1 MEHATNENGNNL
13 QILRDM
19 VHRQEGEINDNSEK
33 ITIETDWREKGD
45 DELNNKIDQV
55 GKIIIVYDL
64 CLAKQRRQATRHFSD
79 SILSYI

>member
-19 VHRQEGEINDNSEK
+19 VYRQDGEINDNSEK

-55 GKIIIVYDL
+55 GKLISAFL
-64 CLAKQRRQATRHFSD
+64 GRGRALAS
-79 SILSYI
+79 